1 MDSNRILY
9 ALTYLAGAMSVVHHV
24 DHVIRHNAVGWPL
37 TDEVNAFTASLVV
50 YPVIA
55 TGLVLY
61 RTGRVGPG
69 FWALVSGGG
78 AVFVGAVHFGP
89 SAVEPAELILHG
101 YDSPVLGWSA
111 FAWLAIFVA
120 VLAITSLYETRVWW
134 RQGQARRAAQPTA
147 DVGGER

>member
-1 MDSNRILY
+1 
-9 ALTYLAGAMSVVHHV
+9 
-24 DHVIRHNAVGWPL
+24 
-37 TDEVNAFTASLVV
+37 
-50 YPVIA
+50 
-55 TGLVLY
+55 
-61 RTGRVGPG
+61 
-69 FWALVSGGG
+69 
-78 AVFVGAVHFGP
+78 VHFGP